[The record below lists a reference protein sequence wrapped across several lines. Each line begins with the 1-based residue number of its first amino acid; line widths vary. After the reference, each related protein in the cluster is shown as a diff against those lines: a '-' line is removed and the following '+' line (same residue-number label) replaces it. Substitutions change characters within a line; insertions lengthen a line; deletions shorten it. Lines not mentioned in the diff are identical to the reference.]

1 MSITEETVKE
11 LIRAGISTSTGLKNY
26 DLQEFAKQVVP
37 VVTPLV
43 NSLPRVK
50 GNGDTMTNWKTITK
64 INSAGLSAGV
74 GEGQR
79 NAFNDTLMVDKS
91 AVYKTLGHD
100 DFVNDQAVWAG
111 QGFDNI
117 PAIVK
122 RNLLLSLKISEE
134 RVIYGGLGTRGLG
147 TSPTPTVTTT
157 TTGGSL
163 PATTAHNVYIV
174 ALSHYGW
181 RNSSV
186 ANGVFLTSTRSN
198 AGGSTVTQKGGY
210 AQQSAAGSA
219 TTGAGATNK
228 LSWSVTPM
236 LGAAAYAV
244 FVGTN
249 AGTARLYTITFL
261 TSGDITS
268 IPTTTQ
274 LLSALAATDESQDSL
289 VFDGLASQ
297 LSASGFGGYQ
307 KTYAG
312 VSLSSDGGAGISQ
325 YNDAFQWFW
334 DNWKLSPDRIYV
346 SAAKAI
352 AIDKIIVANGG
363 APIMRVN
370 TTPGGATMSGRGGR
384 VTSVLNK
391 VTNTDVE
398 IVVHPEAP
406 DTWDLFTSS
415 SVPFPTSNIGS
426 PVEVHVRKDYHG
438 EDWPRTNKRYEYG
451 VYTDECLPIYAEGA
465 FGMIQGLT
473 AT

>member
-1 MSITEETVKE
+1 MSLTEETVKQ
-11 LIRAGISTSTGLKNY
+11 LIRSGISTSTGLKNY

-37 VVTPLV
+37 VVTPMI
-43 NSLPRVK
+43 NALPRVK
-50 GNGDTMTNWKTITK
+50 GNGDTATNWKTITK
-64 INSAGLSAGV
+64 INALGLSAGV

-79 NAFNDTLMVDKS
+79 NAFNDTTMVDKS
-91 AVYKTLGHD
+91 AFYRTLGHD

-122 RNLLLSLKISEE
+122 RNLLLALKISEE
-134 RVIYGGLGTRGLG
+134 RVVYGGLGSRALG

-163 PATTAHNVYIV
+163 PATTAYNVYIV
-174 ALSHYGW
+174 ALSHYAW
-181 RNSSV
+181 KNSSI
-186 ANGVFLTSTRSN
+186 ANGVLLTSTRTN
-198 AGGSTVTQKGGY
+198 AGGSSVTQKGGY

-244 FVGTN
+244 FVGTS
-249 AGTARLYTITFL
+249 AGTARLSAITFL
-261 TSGDITS
+261 TSGDILT

-289 VFDGLASQ
+289 VFDGFAAQ
-297 LSASGFGGYQ
+297 LTAAGFGGYQ
-307 KTYAG
+307 AALTSQA
-312 VSLSSDGGAGISQ
+312 LSSDGAAGIVQ
-325 YNDAFQWFW
+325 YNTAFQWFW
-334 DNWKLSPDRIYV
+334 DNWKLSPSKLYV
-346 SAAKAI
+346 SGAKAVS
-352 AIDKIIVANGG
+352 IDKLIVANGG

-370 TTPGGATMSGRGGR
+370 TTPGGDTQFGRGGR
-384 VTSVLNK
+384 ITSILNK
-391 VTNTDVE
+391 VTNTEVE
-398 IVVHPEAP
+398 IIVHPEAP
-406 DTWDLFTSS
+406 DTWDMFASD

-426 PVEVHVRKDYHG
+426 PAEIHVRKDYHG

-465 FGMIQGLT
+465 FGIIQGLT
-473 AT
+473 P